1 MGLMQEQNAESA
13 VETMRADFQE
23 RMEATLKERA
33 GAAMVQIRVTR
44 NFFSLIN
51 GFVGEEKVLAVPFYR
66 HLLATVQADDPTGTP
81 RYWEVL
87 NAMAPEP
94 GALATAPDADTL
106 TGEVP
111 PPPAAGADLPGAP
124 PADAPLDDPIGPPP
138 TMPEP
143 VAEPDPPIGPPDV
156 APAKAGKHGRR

>member
-94 GALATAPDADTL
+94 GALATEPDADTL
-106 TGEVP
+106 VASSAPASTGT
-111 PPPAAGADLPGAP
+111 DLPGAP
-124 PADAPLDDPIGPPP
+124 PADAPLDEPIGPPP
-138 TMPEP
+138 TMPAP

-156 APAKAGKHGRR
+156 APAKAGKSGRR